1 MATNY
6 GYVRRDPEDRINWAD
21 VGTDISNKLKDEIE
35 RRDTLKQSIKD
46 ESQKFDEK
54 IFTLPE
60 TDNNLL
66 KTEALNFANIVSQQ
80 RLSQDRRLQDG
91 SLSLRDYTVERQN
104 LGNTQ
109 QLMSQFTKDK
119 VKFDTEFAKLYSE
132 GKLSAHGS

>member
-66 KTEALNFANIVSQQ
+66 KTEALNRS
-80 RLSQDRRLQDG
+80 
-91 SLSLRDYTVERQN
+91 
-104 LGNTQ
+104 
-109 QLMSQFTKDK
+109 
-119 VKFDTEFAKLYSE
+119 
-132 GKLSAHGS
+132 